1 MGLSFISLVAVEIV
15 GSTSGLGFI
24 IMDSRLLLQT
34 DRMIVSIITIGVLGI
49 LTALIFGP
57 LLRLLGLTRFTR

>member
-1 MGLSFISLVAVEIV
+1 
-15 GSTSGLGFI
+15 
-24 IMDSRLLLQT
+24 MDSRLLLQT

-49 LTALIFGP
+49 LTVLIFGL

>member
-49 LTALIFGP
+49 LTVLIFGL

>member
-49 LTALIFGP
+49 LTVLIFGP